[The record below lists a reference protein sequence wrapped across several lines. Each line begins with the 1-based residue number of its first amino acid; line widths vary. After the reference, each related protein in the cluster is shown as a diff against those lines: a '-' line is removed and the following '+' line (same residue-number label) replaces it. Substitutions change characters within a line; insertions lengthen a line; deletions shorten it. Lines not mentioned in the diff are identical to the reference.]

1 MASWIKIFRELLQWE
16 WFQKPEMVQLFI
28 YLLLKANCED
38 KQWQGMVIKRGQLVT
53 SNSFIRNDLKLSE
66 QTVRTCMKRLIS
78 TGEITYKS
86 TNRFVVIT
94 ICNYDKYQEYK
105 TVANEQINEQINE
118 QSTSNQRTN
127 QRTKIGET
135 NEQINEQIANV
146 NCLKSTASSGVNIR
160 INEQINEQST
170 SNQRTNQRTKIGE
183 TNEQIN
189 EQIANVNCLKS
200 TASSG
205 VNIRINE
212 QINEQST
219 SETTSKST
227 TTKDINIDNHRLS
240 SKEYN
245 SLASIGELPE
255 KTEEKPKTDRLPAKE
270 IKEMWNTTCTSF
282 PKLFTISENRKN
294 KMRLRISEMGG
305 IDKALPLLKQIFE
318 KMQESNFLKGD
329 NKRGWKASFDWL
341 FENDKNW
348 VKVFEGNYD
357 NKPNQQTQAKYNNSK
372 KCNDEWT

>member
-53 SNSFIRNDLKLSE
+53 SNPSIRSDLKLSE
-66 QTVRTCMKRLIS
+66 QTIRTCIKRLIS

-94 ICNYDKYQEYK
+94 ICNYDKYQECK
-105 TVANEQINEQINE
+105 EIANEQNNERPNIQSTGEQRATNE
-118 QSTSNQRTN
+118 QSTSNQR
-127 QRTKIGET
+127 Q
-135 NEQINEQIANV
+135 
-146 NCLKSTASSGVNIR
+146 LKNIR
-160 INEQINEQST
+160 NKEDIN
-170 SNQRTNQRTKIGE
+170 SNQRLE
-183 TNEQIN
+183 
-189 EQIANVNCLKS
+189 
-200 TASSG
+200 SG
-205 VNIRINE
+205 
-212 QINEQST
+212 QSP
-219 SETTSKST
+219 
-227 TTKDINIDNHRLS
+227 LS
-240 SKEYN
+240 S
-245 SLASIGELPE
+245 ASDEAKAPE
-255 KTEEKPKTDRLPAKE
+255 TGKPKTEKLPAKE

-305 IDKALPLLKQIFE
+305 AEKALPLLKQIFE

-357 NKPNQQTQAKYNNSK
+357 NKPQQPKSGYNNSK
-372 KCNDEWT
+372 KCNNEWT

>member
-38 KQWQGMVIKRGQLVT
+38 KQWQGITVKRGQLVT
-53 SNSFIRNDLKLSE
+53 SNSSIRNDLRLSE
-66 QTVRTCMKRLIS
+66 QTIRTCIKRLIS

-86 TNRFVVIT
+86 TNRYVIIT
-94 ICNYDKYQEYK
+94 ICNYDKYQECK
-105 TVANEQINEQINE
+105 SVDNEQNNEQTNIQSTDEQRATNE
-118 QSTSNQRTN
+118 QSTSNQR
-127 QRTKIGET
+127 Q
-135 NEQINEQIANV
+135 
-146 NCLKSTASSGVNIR
+146 LKNIRNKEDNNIIDIKQESGSNDQLPAASDEATAS
-160 INEQINEQST
+160 
-170 SNQRTNQRTKIGE
+170 
-183 TNEQIN
+183 
-189 EQIANVNCLKS
+189 
-200 TASSG
+200 
-205 VNIRINE
+205 
-212 QINEQST
+212 
-219 SETTSKST
+219 
-227 TTKDINIDNHRLS
+227 
-240 SKEYN
+240 
-245 SLASIGELPE
+245 
-255 KTEEKPKTDRLPAKE
+255 KTDKPKTEKLPAKE

-305 IDKALPLLKQIFE
+305 IDKALPLLKQVFE
-318 KMQESNFLKGD
+318 KMQESSFLKGD

-357 NKPNQQTQAKYNNSK
+357 NKPNQQPQAKYNNSK